1 MFQKRDWN
9 VRKKSGGGTLPGRVE
24 SLGLGRRN
32 CSRGATDWG
41 VGSRVDCWGG
51 VGATNKK
58 LFLIADAAQMDEIE
72 ELSTNI
78 CMMVRIQL
86 ANIDSDE
93 GPSYDSAF
101 IKQRKQVLE
110 LQTAQTSLKRK
121 MNANED
127 KYLDDVLSLEAK
139 LKKNENV
146 VIKMSNYVQALFM
159 LGPKPLSVYDP
170 QLKHGLGYK
179 NPYTLNKALSQNP
192 KLYDASNLHNS
203 KVHVNVCDTEEILDD
218 GK

>member
-58 LFLIADAAQMDEIE
+58 LFLIADAAQMDEIG

-101 IKQRKQVLE
+101 ISKLIVALLYTIKKDHDSHDNELEQLARSAYKEAEKQQIIAQKVKQQNVVLTKQLEQYKERVRVFETNNATKTNFHKGFIKADRQAKRLATE
-110 LQTAQTSLKRK
+110 LQNQ
-121 MNANED
+121 
-127 KYLDDVLSLEAK
+127 
-139 LKKNENV
+139 
-146 VIKMSNYVQALFM
+146 F
-159 LGPKPLSVYDP
+159 
-170 QLKHGLGYK
+170 
-179 NPYTLNKALSQNP
+179 
-192 KLYDASNLHNS
+192 
-203 KVHVNVCDTEEILDD
+203 ILI
-218 GK
+218 